1 MTASST
7 VWFNGAL
14 AERRSA
20 DPSVASNTLHL
31 GIAVFDGLMAYR
43 NGGSWYLHRGIE
55 HVRRFTTGAAR
66 MDLALP
72 WSADELLDG
81 IWELLETVPPRTHYV
96 RPIAYRTG
104 PEVFF
109 QVERDTS
116 SACVFAVPVERD
128 QDEPLACRISG
139 IQRVPHRAV
148 PASWKVSGAY
158 ANSYLAAREAR
169 ASGYDDGIMLDAG
182 GLIAEASTSN
192 LFFVRDGALV
202 TPRLTPDIFPGITR
216 AVVVELAGALGVPV
230 LEEDLRP
237 AELPAFEAAF
247 LCGTLSELRPIDRI
261 GDLAYRS
268 EGHPV
273 FRAVLRAFRELTH
286 Q

>member
-1 MTASST
+1 MTAST
-7 VWFNGAL
+7 KAWFNGAL
-14 AERRSA
+14 TDRASA

-43 NGGSWYLHRGIE
+43 NGGSWYLHRGVE
-55 HVRRFTTGAAR
+55 HLRRFTTGAAR
-66 MDLALP
+66 MDLAVDWP
-72 WSADELLDG
+72 VETLLDG
-81 IWELLETVPPRTHYV
+81 VGELLETLPPRTHYI

-116 SACVFAVPVERD
+116 SVCVFAVPAERD
-128 QDEPLACRISG
+128 LDAPLSCRTSG
-139 IQRVPHRAV
+139 IQRVPHRAI
-148 PASWKVSGAY
+148 PAAWKVSGAY

-169 ASGYDDGIMLDAG
+169 ADGFDDGIMLDAEG
-182 GLIAEASTSN
+182 RIAEASTSN
-192 LFFVRDGALV
+192 LFFVRDGALL

-216 AVVVELAGALGVPV
+216 EVVLGLAGSLGIPVVERDV
-230 LEEDLRP
+230 LP
-237 AELPAFEAAF
+237 AELPSFEAAF

-261 GDLAYRS
+261 DGLTYRS
-268 EGHPV
+268 SRHPV
-273 FRAVLRAFRELTH
+273 FRAVGAAFRELTH